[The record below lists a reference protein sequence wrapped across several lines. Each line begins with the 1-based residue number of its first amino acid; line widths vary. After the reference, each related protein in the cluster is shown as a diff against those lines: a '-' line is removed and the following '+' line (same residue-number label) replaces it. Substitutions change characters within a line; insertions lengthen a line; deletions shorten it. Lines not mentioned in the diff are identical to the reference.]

1 MKLEG
6 SAPKR
11 LVASSVPAVNL
22 LSTEKTAIRVSI
34 ASKNL
39 KTKPYLLK
47 LIVTSYPREISV
59 EVIQVSE
66 FNLGVVKLTP
76 KTTQTEIALA
86 YIIDSRFFISDHQHL
101 GSRDCFLFYFFKAQR
116 LFRACRRK
124 G

>member
-1 MKLEG
+1 M
-6 SAPKR
+6 
-11 LVASSVPAVNL
+11 ASSVPAVNL
-22 LSTEKTAIRVSI
+22 LSTEKTAIRVST

-76 KTTQTEIALA
+76 KTTQTEIALP

-101 GSRDCFLFYFFKAQR
+101 GSRYCFLFYFFKAQR